1 LSHAAASELE
11 HNDPSGSAAVVNGQG
26 ASRILLVCEHA
37 SHRFPAR
44 YAGLGVTEADKLS
57 HAAWD
62 PGAQAVA
69 ECLSARLDAPLVL
82 STVSRLVYDCN
93 RPPNAPGAIRPVSEK
108 IIVPGN
114 ENLTDTA
121 KAERVATI
129 YEPFKQTVA
138 QTIKSFEAPPV
149 VVTIHSF
156 TRIFND
162 IKRDVDIGIIHDH
175 DDRLA
180 VKIIENSHRKTDL
193 KFALNQ
199 PYSRADGVA
208 HTLALHGTDNG
219 LVNVMIEVCN
229 DLIETP
235 EQQDKIAAMLAAMLA
250 KSLDEMGENIFAKG
264 VSC

>member
-1 LSHAAASELE
+1 LSNAAASDLE
-11 HNDPSGSAAVVNGQG
+11 HNDPIGPVAVVNGQG
-26 ASRILLVCEHA
+26 ASRVLLVCEHA

-44 YAGLGVTEADKLS
+44 YAGLGMAEADKIS

-62 PGAQAVA
+62 PGAQALA
-69 ECLSARLDAPLVL
+69 ERLSAGLDAPLVL

-93 RPPNAPGAIRPVSEK
+93 RPPNAPGAMRPISEK
-108 IIVPGN
+108 IVIPGN
-114 ENLTDTA
+114 ENLTDA
-121 KAERVATI
+121 DKAERIATV
-129 YEPFKQTVA
+129 YEPFKQTLT
-138 QTIKSFEAPPV
+138 QTIKSFETPPV
-149 VVTIHSF
+149 LVTVHSF
-156 TRIFND
+156 TRVFNN
-162 IKRDVDIGIIHDH
+162 IKRDVDVGIIHDQ

-180 VKIIENSHRKTDL
+180 VRMIENSGAETDL

-199 PYSRADGVA
+199 PYSRHDGVA

-235 EQQDKIAAMLAAMLA
+235 EQQDKIAAMLTTMLA
-250 KSLDEMGENIFAKG
+250 KSLTEMGKNVSVKG